1 MGWAQRVIVNGVT
14 PGWRPVTSGVPQGSI
29 LGPVLFEVFINDL
42 DTGVECTLSEFADD
56 TKLGGAVESPAGRE
70 ASQRDLD
77 RLDGWAITNHRKF
90 SKSKCWILHLG
101 WS

>member
-14 PGWRPVTSGVPQGSI
+14 PGWRPVASGVPQGSM
-29 LGPVLFEVFINDL
+29 LGPVLSQVFINDL
-42 DTGVECTLSEFADD
+42 DTGVECTLSEFADA
-56 TKLGGAVESPAGRE
+56 TKLGGAVESPEGRE

-77 RLDGWAITNHRKF
+77 RLDSWAITNHMKF
-90 SKSKCWILHLG
+90 SKSKRWILHLG